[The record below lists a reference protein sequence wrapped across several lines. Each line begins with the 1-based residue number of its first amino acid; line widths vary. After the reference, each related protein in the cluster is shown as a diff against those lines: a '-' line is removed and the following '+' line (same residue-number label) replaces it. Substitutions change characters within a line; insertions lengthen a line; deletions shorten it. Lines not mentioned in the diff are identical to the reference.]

1 MSLSDPG
8 FPAVKLVCSHVV
20 PLILV
25 MALGLP
31 GCATLSDE
39 AEMAERAERAAADQL
54 LDTAGLRASLER
66 DMEAG
71 RGLHYPFYAPL
82 HWALAERSLAE
93 SAKAAADGEEDAEVK
108 KPLLVA
114 AQCLEAAAV
123 VRQQVLSRHADVLD
137 AFRHLHDI
145 EAHKAFPARFAARV
159 SETAALMALVD
170 NDEHDKAESAKVD
183 LMVHLREL
191 EVATIGFQQLHLA
204 RTALADAREKGG
216 EKTARV
222 TLGRA
227 ARALVKAEALVARE
241 PRDEDAMAP
250 VTRKAY
256 LAARHAVAIVEEAR
270 TVRKA
275 LKDADVDD
283 QTLEALLLRFEGQ
296 LDPVAQALSL
306 PDLRFMTLGEQAG
319 LVAAQATLAGSGRR
333 EPLQEP
339 VHTTREYQQ
348 DGPVPEGVP
357 ALPPEFLP

>member
-1 MSLSDPG
+1 MSDPG
-8 FPAVKLVCSHVV
+8 SVAVKPVRLLFAP
-20 PLILV
+20 PLFLA

-39 AEMAERAERAAADQL
+39 ADMTERAERAAADQL
-54 LDTAGLRASLER
+54 LDAAGLRGSIER
-66 DMEAG
+66 DMESG
-71 RGLHYPFYAPL
+71 RGLHFPFYAPL

-93 SAKAAADGEEDAEVK
+93 SAKAAADGEDDAEVK

-114 AQCLEAAAV
+114 AQCLEASAV
-123 VRQQVLSRHADVLD
+123 VRQQVLSHHADVLD

-145 EAHKAFPARFAARV
+145 EAHQAFPARFAERV

-170 NDEHDKAESAKVD
+170 NDEHDKADAAKVE
-183 LMVHLREL
+183 LMTHLREL

-204 RTALADAREKGG
+204 RKTVAQVRAKDGD
-216 EKTARV
+216 KTARV
-222 TLGRA
+222 TL
-227 ARALVKAEALVARE
+227 ARAEKALARAEALVARE
-241 PRDEDAMAP
+241 PRNDDVLTP

-256 LAARHAVAIVEEAR
+256 LAARHALAIVQEAR
-270 TVRKA
+270 AVRKA

-283 QTLEALLLRFEGQ
+283 PTLEALLLRFEGQ
-296 LDPVAQALSL
+296 LDPVAQSLSL
-306 PDLRFMTLGEQAG
+306 PDLRFMPLGEQAG

-339 VHTTREYQQ
+339 VHTTREYLP